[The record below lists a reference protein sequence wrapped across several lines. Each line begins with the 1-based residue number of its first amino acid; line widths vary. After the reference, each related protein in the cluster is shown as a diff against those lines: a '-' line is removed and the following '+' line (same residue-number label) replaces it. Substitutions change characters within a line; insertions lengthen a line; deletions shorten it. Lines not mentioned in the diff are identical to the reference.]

1 MKRSA
6 AVCGLILSLAAF
18 AQAQTETVYQTALPS
33 SQYYRTHATQ
43 VTGTARTEFGDE
55 IKLGGTARYLTN
67 LAVGTQTW
75 SAAATP
81 AYTPAF
87 IELSIYLNDGPVPD
101 GDYLVPEPGTLVSR
115 TRVAGPSYP
124 AGGVH
129 WSTGGIIV
137 NFPLQNVLVP
147 EKFTFT
153 IANLNA
159 AGEVDGQNPDGNQ
172 WGPWLGLGRT
182 TALASGQNTNVVGTS
197 NTGPWVGVTNPGA
210 WVWSKYQGEWGNGRA
225 LNTAVEATLTA
236 TFDPIVGDMDG
247 NGVVD
252 NFDIQPFEL
261 ALADREAYETA
272 FKALTDAER
281 RGDIDDDGDFDNFD
295 IQPFE
300 ALLTSNAAPA
310 AAAVP
315 EPGSMCLLGLGAV
328 GLVLAA
334 RRRRSA

>member
-6 AVCGLILSLAAF
+6 AVCGLILSLAGF
-18 AQAQTETVYQTALPS
+18 ARAQTETVYQTALPT
-33 SQYYRTHATQ
+33 SQHYRTHATQ
-43 VTGTARTEFGDE
+43 VTGNARLEHGDE
-55 IKLGGTARYLTN
+55 IMLGGTARYLTN
-67 LAVGTQTW
+67 FAVGTQTW
-75 SAAATP
+75 SSAGTP

-87 IELSIYLNDGPVPD
+87 IELTIYLNDGELTGGGVPKPNT
-101 GDYLVPEPGTLVSR
+101 VVSR

-124 AGGVH
+124 VGGVSWH
-129 WSTGGIIV
+129 SGGIIV
-137 NFPLQNVLVP
+137 DFPLQSVLVP

-159 AGEVDGQNPDGNQ
+159 NGEVDGQNPDGNA
-172 WGPWLGLGRT
+172 WGPWLARGRST
-182 TALASGQNTNVVGTS
+182 SLASGQNTNVVGTS
-197 NTGPWVGVTNPGA
+197 NTGTWTSITSPGT
-210 WVWSKYQGEWGNGRA
+210 WLWSRSANGWSNGQS
-225 LNTAVEATLTA
+225 LNTAVEATVSA
-236 TFDPIVGDMDG
+236 TFDPIFGDMDG

-272 FKALTDAER
+272 FKALTDANR

-300 ALLTSNAAPA
+300 ALLTGNEAPS

-328 GLVLAA
+328 GLVLAT